1 MSYATPLYYA
11 AKTLADAPHT
21 HDHHPRL
28 EKQRRRRIR
37 IILFPALRAER
48 RRATVAAATSN
59 SPR

>member
-11 AKTLADAPHT
+11 AKTLADGPHA
-21 HDHHPRL
+21 HEHHPRP

-37 IILFPALRAER
+37 IIMFPALRAER
-48 RRATVAAATSN
+48 RPATVAAAASN